1 MTELITTER
10 QLYEAMG
17 APENEHLEFKAAENN
32 FDLDKLLRYC
42 VALANE
48 GGGNLI
54 LGVSDRQPRQIT
66 NTRCF
71 LNLNDTKRR
80 ILNVLK
86 FRVDICEIQTSGGR
100 VLIFSCPSRPIGSPR
115 EYKGQ
120 YWMRSGESLVP
131 MTPDVLQSIF
141 AESSPDFSQTT
152 CEGARFT
159 DLAPEAIAEFRQK
172 WIRKSGN
179 EALKQVSDQQLLTDT
194 GLIKHDGHVTYA
206 ALVLLGTPQA
216 VKSLL
221 PQAEVIFEYRNSN
234 SAIEY
239 QDREEYRAGFFL
251 WRHEIWEKISARNET
266 YSYRDGLF
274 RYNIQAFNEDVV
286 REALLNAIAH
296 REYHNSGSI
305 FVRQFPNRLEVASP
319 GGFPGGITPDNIIY
333 RQHPRN
339 RCIAEALQH
348 CGLVERSGQGA
359 DRIFRSCLKEGKNR
373 PDYTRSDA
381 NQVSLVL
388 DGQLRNP
395 DFVKYLDRLAGE
407 RSMSLALEDF
417 LVLDRVRAG
426 EAVPESL
433 KVSFEKLIDCG
444 VIEKTGRGRGVRHI
458 LSRALYEHVGEA
470 GAYTRRRGLDEGHNQ
485 QLVLQHIRACGSRG
499 ATMAEFEQVLP
510 NKTRPQISA
519 MLKRLKASGRIRVE
533 GKTRGARWHLAKEGR
548 EG

>member
-1 MTELITTER
+1 MIEPITTEQ
-10 QLYEAMG
+10 QLRDAMNVQ
-17 APENEHLEFKAAENN
+17 EHEHLEFKSAENN

-66 NTRCF
+66 NTKCF
-71 LNLNDTKRR
+71 LNLNDTKRK
-80 ILNVLK
+80 ILNALK

-131 MTPDVLQSIF
+131 MTSDVLQPIF
-141 AESSPDFSQTT
+141 AESSPDFSQTI
-152 CEGARFT
+152 CEGAMLT
-159 DLAPEAIAEFRQK
+159 DLAPEAIAEFRQQ
-172 WIRKSGN
+172 WIRKSDN
-179 EALKQVSDQQLLTDT
+179 HVLQQVSDEQLLADAS
-194 GLIKHDGHVTYA
+194 LINHDSRVTHA

-216 VKSLL
+216 MKRLL
-221 PQAEVIFEYRNSN
+221 PQGEVIFEYRNSD

-251 WRHEIWEKISARNET
+251 WHNEIWEKINARNEN

-274 RYNIQAFNEDVV
+274 RYDIQAFNEDVV

-296 REYHNSGSI
+296 REYRNGGSI
-305 FVRQFPNRLEVASP
+305 FVHQFPNRLEVTSP
-319 GGFPGGITPDNIIY
+319 GGFPSGITPDNIIY
-333 RQHPRN
+333 RQRPRN

-359 DRIFRSCLKEGKNR
+359 DRIFRSCLREGKNR
-373 PDYTRSDA
+373 PDYTRSDTD
-381 NQVSLVL
+381 QVSLVL

-395 DFVKYLDRLAGE
+395 EFVRYLDHLAGE
-407 RSMSLALEDF
+407 RGMSLTLEDF

-426 EAVPESL
+426 ETVPENL
-433 KVSFEKLIDCG
+433 KTSFAKLMDCS
-444 VIEKTGRGRGVRHI
+444 VIEKIGRGRGVRHI

-499 ATMAEFEQVLP
+499 ATMAEFVQVLP

-519 MLKRLKASGRIRVE
+519 MLKRLKASGHIRVE
-533 GKTRGARWHLAKEGR
+533 GKTRGARWHLAKEGKD
-548 EG
+548 G

>member
-1 MTELITTER
+1 MIEPITTER
-10 QLYEAMG
+10 QLREAMG
-17 APENEHLEFKAAENN
+17 APENEHLEFKAAENQYPKE
-32 FDLDKLLRYC
+32 KLFQYC

-48 GGGNLI
+48 RGGNLVMGVTDERPRKIVGTQSFSNPEKIKKDI
-54 LGVSDRQPRQIT
+54 LDALG
-66 NTRCF
+66 
-71 LNLNDTKRR
+71 
-80 ILNVLK
+80 
-86 FRVDICEIQTSGGR
+86 FRVDIYEILIPEGR
-100 VLIFSCPSRPIGSPR
+100 VLTFFCPPRPIGTPR

-131 MTPDVLQSIF
+131 MTPDVLQPIF
-141 AESSPDFSQTT
+141 AESSPDFSQTI
-152 CEGARFT
+152 CEGAMLT
-159 DLAPEAIAEFRQK
+159 DLAPEAIAEFRQQ
-172 WIRKSGN
+172 WIRKSDN
-179 EALKQVSDQQLLTDT
+179 HALQQVSDKQLLADA
-194 GLIKHDGHVTYA
+194 GLINHDGRVTHA

-216 VKSLL
+216 VKRLL
-221 PQAEVIFEYRNSN
+221 PQAEVIFEYRNSD

-251 WRHEIWEKISARNET
+251 WRNEVWEKITARNET
-266 YSYRDGLF
+266 CSYRDGLF
-274 RYNIQAFNEDVV
+274 RYDIQAFNEDVV

-296 REYHNSGSI
+296 REYRNGGSI
-305 FVRQFPNRLEVASP
+305 FVHQFPNRLEVTSP
-319 GGFPGGITPDNIIY
+319 GGFPSGITADNIIY
-333 RQHPRN
+333 RQRPRN

-381 NQVSLVL
+381 DQVSLVL

-395 DFVKYLDRLAGE
+395 EFVKYLDRLAGE
-407 RSMSLALEDF
+407 RSMSLTLEDF

-426 EAVPESL
+426 ETVPENL
-433 KVSFEKLIDCG
+433 KTSFAKLMGCG

-458 LSRALYEHVGEA
+458 LSRALYEQVGEA

-519 MLKRLKASGRIRVE
+519 MLKRLKASGHIRVE
-533 GKTRGARWHLAKEGR
+533 GKTKGARWHLAKEGKD
-548 EG
+548 G